1 MNKKFSSF
9 AIHHATVSRFIL
21 EFDEKNR
28 PAHREINFHRY
39 RELLSRQRFM
49 GKKRSDMKKKKREKR
64 KKWKKWKKRR
74 IVTGFKRLLFLRYRI
89 NQFSQ
94 KRSRRDAWH
103 GTRLLTPRPE
113 EGLITFHK
121 FSAAGVAGHESRPRP
136 SKRRSKI
143 RRRNSLP
150 SPNRWD

>member
-49 GKKRSDMKKKKREKR
+49 GKKRSEKKKEKKR
-64 KKWKKWKKRR
+64 KEMEEKKNSYR
-74 IVTGFKRLLFLRYRI
+74 IVLNGYYF
-89 NQFSQ
+89 
-94 KRSRRDAWH
+94 
-103 GTRLLTPRPE
+103 
-113 EGLITFHK
+113 
-121 FSAAGVAGHESRPRP
+121 
-136 SKRRSKI
+136 
-143 RRRNSLP
+143 
-150 SPNRWD
+150 

>member
-49 GKKRSDMKKKKREKR
+49 GKKRSEKKKRKEMEEK
-64 KKWKKWKKRR
+64 KNSYR
-74 IVTGFKRLLFLRYRI
+74 IVLNGYYF
-89 NQFSQ
+89 
-94 KRSRRDAWH
+94 
-103 GTRLLTPRPE
+103 
-113 EGLITFHK
+113 
-121 FSAAGVAGHESRPRP
+121 
-136 SKRRSKI
+136 
-143 RRRNSLP
+143 
-150 SPNRWD
+150 

>member
-49 GKKRSDMKKKKREKR
+49 GKKRSDEKKKEKKR
-64 KKWKKWKKRR
+64 KEMEEKKNS
-74 IVTGFKRLLFLRYRI
+74 YR
-89 NQFSQ
+89 F
-94 KRSRRDAWH
+94 
-103 GTRLLTPRPE
+103 
-113 EGLITFHK
+113 
-121 FSAAGVAGHESRPRP
+121 
-136 SKRRSKI
+136 
-143 RRRNSLP
+143 
-150 SPNRWD
+150 